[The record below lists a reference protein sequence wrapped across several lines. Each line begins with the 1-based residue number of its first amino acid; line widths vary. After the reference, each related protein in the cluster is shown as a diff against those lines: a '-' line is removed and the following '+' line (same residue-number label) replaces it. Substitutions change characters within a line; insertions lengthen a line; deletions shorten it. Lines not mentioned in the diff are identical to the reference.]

1 MAGIDPS
8 IALGV
13 RPQQGTDLLGDY
25 GKALQLKSLIGQQQ
39 LLPGQLEAQKQEN
52 ATRGVQLKNLQD
64 VQAAYAKANTPNP
77 DGSVSFDMDHLKTLL
92 GTTPGGLD
100 ALKNIS
106 SFEKGQADLQES
118 QGKVDLIHRDN
129 GGSLGAAVHAAGDD
143 PHLFLTMVANGI
155 ANKAIDPKNV
165 QPHIQAVTQALQTDP
180 TGESSKPLVK
190 QISDTLI
197 ANSPSQQKLIN
208 EGQIAAA
215 ATSRAASAATEAR
228 LAEQNAP
235 NVQKKTGAEAISAE
249 AKATLDTAKANL
261 VAHPEQYA
269 QIVDSLFPNDKTGIG
284 ERTKQQVQFYIGK
297 GQIDEAN
304 RALDNAVETANAP
317 AKAASVAAATAPINI
332 SEAVAKETDPRV
344 IAARTNQAVTTA
356 KALRMGDNPA
366 IQRVP
371 PAEVGSVMS
380 QAQKLDEAAIKANA
394 TTEAIGKVLDL
405 ATSGNKAAGANVPLV
420 GVGALNAVNGI
431 KRINSAEIAQYGT
444 AGSLLD
450 KIQGKLQGWTEGQP
464 IPQDII
470 DDMRTLHQ
478 MLGEQGYK
486 TYTDSLNS
494 LNDRTGSAF
503 KPNVAAPNIRQA
515 PVTPIQLKDGRTLTP
530 HTQADADQFRK
541 DHADLIK

>member
-1 MAGIDPS
+1 MAIDPS

-39 LLPGQLEAQKQEN
+39 LLPEQLKAAQLENQQKQIQIKQM
-52 ATRGVQLKNLQD
+52 ADT
-64 VQAAYAKANTPNP
+64 AAAFKSSLVTNP
-77 DGSVSFDMDHLKTLL
+77 DGTYDIDPGRLTNAL
-92 GTTPGGLD
+92 GASG
-100 ALKNIS
+100 S
-106 SFEKGQADLQES
+106 GQAIPAVLEGVNKYKEGIATLQEAKA
-118 QGKVDLIHRDN
+118 KVAAAHVDN
-129 GGSLGAAVHAAGDD
+129 GGAIGAAVKAANYD
-143 PHLFLTMVANGI
+143 PHLFGALVDHGVQEG
-155 ANKAIDPKNV
+155 AIDPKGAAPV
-165 QPHIQAVTQALQTDP
+165 MDKITKALAEDP
-180 TGESSKPLVK
+180 TGETARQLVK
-190 QISDTLI
+190 QTADTWL
-197 ANSPSQQKLIN
+197 AQSPKQQEL
-208 EGQIAAA
+208 GTAAQTA
-215 ATSRAASAATEAR
+215 QARTQEADLAR
-228 LAEQNAP
+228 RKFEAEQP
-235 NVQKKTGAEAISAE
+235 KLTAETTSAQ

-269 QIVDSLFPNDKTGIG
+269 QIVDTLFPNDKTGIG
-284 ERTKQQVQFYIGK
+284 ARTKQQVQFYIGK

-380 QAQKLDEAAIKANA
+380 QAQKLDEAAIKTNT

-405 ATSGNKAAGANVPLV
+405 ATSGNKAAGANIPLV

-464 IPQDII
+464 ISQDII

-503 KPNVAAPNIRQA
+503 KPNVAAPNIRKA
-515 PVTPIQLKDGRTLTP
+515 TASPHSIGDSVKIKGKDMKITKVYPDGTF
-530 HTQADADQFRK
+530 DAQ
-541 DHADLIK
+541 